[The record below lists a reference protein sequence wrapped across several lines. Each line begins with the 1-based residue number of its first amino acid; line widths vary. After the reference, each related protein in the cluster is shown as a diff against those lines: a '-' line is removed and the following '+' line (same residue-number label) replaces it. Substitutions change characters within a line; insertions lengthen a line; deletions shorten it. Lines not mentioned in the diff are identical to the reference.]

1 MMRKHSL
8 RGTAVRDRLVPIVA
22 LVLCLFAFFAFFSVV
37 SPAYILDWDD
47 WGNISLM
54 RSGLPVWKIWNPTKV
69 FPEVLMSS
77 CGMAGG
83 LLLNPFVNDYVESV
97 KLVCAGTFSLFLTA
111 YFSVFYLMLRK
122 RFGAGRMVAVGWTAV
137 FVFLHFVTFPLNG
150 NRGIYLLYS
159 PSVTTFFNYT
169 IPNVCNAA
177 YVMLLIAGYGS
188 VMHEKGRIL
197 AKGFMVFGAYLCVY
211 SNLFSSVV
219 LVAYVG
225 ACLVC
230 DLVAWIRSASRPPL
244 LSYVR
249 EHVLELVIVA
259 LWLASLVFEA
269 NGGRATSL
277 AEGDV
282 NMPFVSLVSHAGQ
295 MLVRRLIDTRRL
307 IAILALVALV
317 AWIVWMVR
325 NRGES
330 RRLTSE
336 LVRIAIAIA
345 LTAVYLVLL
354 SARTVPSNTYRPD
367 VIYGVLF
374 FVFLGTAL
382 SLGEL
387 VRRHPAVNACLPFAV
402 FLLACAAPVTNRG
415 FAPIYQLDASP
426 TTVKSIDHDV
436 IGQVKEATE
445 RGDDVV
451 RVRVPHVTNDQ
462 NWPLRVTE
470 EGEPTYVGVTLYRH
484 GVIDKPIE
492 VYFVEDAQKNAEFGV
507 PEPTGEEPQKV
518 AAVIVLP

>member
-1 MMRKHSL
+1 MREHGS
-8 RGTAVRDRLVPIVA
+8 RGVAIRDRLVPIAA
-22 LVLCLFAFFAFFSVV
+22 LVFCLLAFFTFFSIV
-37 SPAYILDWDD
+37 SPAYIFDWDD
-47 WGNISLM
+47 WGNISWM
-54 RSGLPVWKIWNPTKV
+54 RSGFPVWGLWNPTKV
-69 FPEVLMSS
+69 LPEVLMSS

-83 LLLNPFVNDYVESV
+83 LLLNHFVNDYVESV

-111 YFSVFYLMLRK
+111 YFAVFYLMLRK
-122 RFGAGRMVAVGWTAV
+122 RFDAGRVVAVGWTAV
-137 FVFLHFVTFPLNG
+137 FAFLHFVTFPLNAD
-150 NRGIYLLYS
+150 RGIYLLYS

-177 YVMLLIAGYGS
+177 FVMLLISGYGS
-188 VMHEKGRIL
+188 IMHEKGHIL

-249 EHVLELVIVA
+249 EHVLELLIVA
-259 LWLASLVFEA
+259 FWLVSLVFEA

-277 AEGDV
+277 TKGPES
-282 NMPFVSLVSHAGQ
+282 MSFVSLVSYAGQ
-295 MLVRRLIDTRRL
+295 MLVRRLFDTRRL
-307 IAILALVALV
+307 IAALALVALV
-317 AWIVWMVR
+317 AWIVWTVR
-325 NRGES
+325 HREES

-345 LTAVYLVLL
+345 LSAVYLVLL
-354 SARTVPSNTYRPD
+354 SAKTIPANTYRPD
-367 VIYGVLF
+367 VIYCVLF

-387 VRRHPAVNACLPFAV
+387 VKRHPAINACLPFAV
-402 FLLACAAPVTNRG
+402 FLLACAVPIINRG
-415 FAPIYQLDASP
+415 FLPIYELDVSP
-426 TTVKSIDHDV
+426 ATVKAIDQDV
-436 IGQVKEATE
+436 VKQVKEAAD

-451 RVRVPHVTNDQ
+451 RVGVPHVTDDQ
-462 NWPLRVTE
+462 NWPLRVTK
-470 EGEPTYVGVTLYRH
+470 EGEPTAVGVTLYRH
-484 GVIDKPIE
+484 GVINDPIE
-492 VYFVEDAQKNAEFGV
+492 VYFVVDTQKNAEFGV
-507 PEPTGEEPQKV
+507 PEPTGSEPQKV
-518 AAVIVLP
+518 SGIVLP

>member
-1 MMRKHSL
+1 MGRHSL
-8 RGTAVRDRLVPIVA
+8 RDAEVRGRLVPIVA
-22 LVLCLFAFFAFFSVV
+22 VVSCLLAFFAFFSVV
-37 SPAYILDWDD
+37 SPAYIFDWDD

-54 RSGLPVWKIWNPTKV
+54 RSGLPVWGLWNPTKV

-83 LLLNPFVNDYVESV
+83 LLLNPFLNDYVESV

-122 RFGAGRMVAVGWTAV
+122 RFGAGQVVAVGWTIA
-137 FVFLHFVTFPLNG
+137 FAFLHFVTFPLNG
-150 NRGIYLLYS
+150 NRGTYLLYS

-177 YVMLLIAGYGS
+177 YVMLLVAGYGS
-188 VMHEKGRIL
+188 IMHEKGHIL

-230 DLVAWIRSASRPPL
+230 DLVAWIRNASRPPL

-249 EHVLELVIVA
+249 DHVLELVIVA
-259 LWLASLVFEA
+259 FWLVSLVFEA
-269 NGGRATSL
+269 NGGRATAL
-277 AEGDV
+277 AEGAV
-282 NMPFVSLVSHAGQ
+282 GMPFGSLVSYAGQ

-307 IAILALVALV
+307 IAVLALVALV
-317 AWIVWMVR
+317 AWIVWAVR
-325 NRGES
+325 QREES

-336 LVRIAIAIA
+336 LVRIAIAMG

-354 SARTVPSNTYRPD
+354 SAKTISSNTYRPD
-367 VIYGVLF
+367 VIYCVLF
-374 FVFLGTAL
+374 FVFLGIVL

-387 VRRHPAVNACLPFAV
+387 VKRHPALNGCLPIAV
-402 FLLACAAPVTNRG
+402 FLLVCAAPVTNGG
-415 FAPIYQLDASP
+415 FSPIYQLDVPP
-426 TTVKSIDHDV
+426 TTIKAIDNDV
-436 IGQVKEATE
+436 ISQVKEAVD
-445 RGDDVV
+445 RGEDVV
-451 RVRVPHVTNDQ
+451 HVRVPHVTNDQ
-462 NWPLRVTE
+462 NWPLRVTK
-470 EGEPTYVGVTLYRH
+470 EGEPTLVGVTLYRH
-484 GVIDKPIE
+484 RVIMNPIE
-492 VYFVEDAQKNAEFGV
+492 VYFVEDTQKNAEFDV
-507 PEPTGEEPQKV
+507 PEPTGDEPQRV